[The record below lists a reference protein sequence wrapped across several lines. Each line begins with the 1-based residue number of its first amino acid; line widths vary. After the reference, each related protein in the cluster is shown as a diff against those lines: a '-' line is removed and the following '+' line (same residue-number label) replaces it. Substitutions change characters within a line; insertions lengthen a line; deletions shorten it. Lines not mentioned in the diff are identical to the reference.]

1 MKVRKLLSMLNKGDI
16 DKEILISSDEEMNR
30 LYGDG
35 RIVQIQ
41 GKPNTLVIYGFS
53 GTEVDL

>member
-16 DKEILISSDEEMNR
+16 DKEILIASDEEMNC

-35 RIVQIQ
+35 RIVQVQ
-41 GKPNTLVIYGFS
+41 GKPDTLVIYGFS